1 MRLIGPAIGPET
13 AERLPCSS
21 QLDARGGSSAPPTK
35 PLPEAE
41 LGPSSLERAVRELV
55 EAESSREMSVEG
67 VLGVD

>member
-1 MRLIGPAIGPET
+1 MQLSTGRARWL
-13 AERLPCSS
+13 ER
-21 QLDARGGSSAPPTK
+21 APDEA
-35 PLPEAE
+35 LPEAE